1 MSMTGVTLDAN
12 SGHVPVSK
20 ANDLKGMQHD
30 EIDWTGDIEMH
41 IFIVQS
47 GTLFTVY

>member
-1 MSMTGVTLDAN
+1 MSMTGVTLDGD
-12 SGHVPVSK
+12 SGQVPFSK
-20 ANDLKGMQHD
+20 ANDLKGMQND

-47 GTLFTVY
+47 DTLLTVH